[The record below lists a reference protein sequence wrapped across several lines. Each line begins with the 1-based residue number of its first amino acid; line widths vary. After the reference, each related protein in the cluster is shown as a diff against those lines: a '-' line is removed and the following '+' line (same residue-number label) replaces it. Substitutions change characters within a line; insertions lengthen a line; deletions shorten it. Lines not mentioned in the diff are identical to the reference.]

1 MFKVQ
6 AARRGKTVELQRHE
20 FARILRQQCFYCS
33 STERIGVDR
42 VQNDGHYTLANSVP
56 RCALCNYME
65 ACDFGNLQ
73 STRTESASSLAGV
86 LVLGRCLD

>member
-56 RCALCNYME
+56 CCASCNYMKGGMRLRE
-65 ACDFGNLQ
+65 FAEHAHRVGQ
-73 STRTESASSLAGV
+73 Q
-86 LVLGRCLD
+86 LGGRSRSRSMP